1 MMDDESRLP
10 DKQQRQELTLDHVYE
25 SRHELVTKLAYE
37 LWEQRGR
44 PVGSPNV
51 DWFAAEQAVYASLP
65 VSYTHLDVYKR
76 QTFTLLKLLVSRS
89 RRS

>member
-51 DWFAAEQAVYASLP
+51 DWFAAEQAVYASLLASGLIT
-65 VSYTHLDVYKR
+65 VSPDDPRKMRDEIY
-76 QTFTLLKLLVSRS
+76 QPSAN
-89 RRS
+89 